1 MRTVHASI
9 KIALLT
15 LAALSFGAASTRANN
30 FDWENLQSDIAG
42 VAEQVDPNVVNPWG
56 MAQSPSGNVWVND
69 NGTGVATVY
78 FQDGTPAPNSTN
90 PLVVTIPPSTSS
102 TTGTSAP
109 TGIVSNTTSFFKVSN
124 GTNSLPAKFIFA
136 SEDGA
141 ISGWNPNLNST
152 NAFIAVDNGAGG
164 SVYKGATMGVNSGHN
179 FLFVTN
185 FHFNRVETY
194 DENFVR
200 VNLTGFVDPG
210 IPSNFAP
217 FGIRHLNGK
226 IYVTYA
232 EQKPPDNHDDQSG
245 PGNGFIS
252 VFDTAGHFIKR
263 LVSHGNL
270 NSPWG
275 LEIVNGSL
283 WVGNFG
289 DGRIN
294 VYNPNN
300 GNFQGTPKDVF
311 GNPLDF
317 NGLWGLLLTNNG
329 LFFSAG
335 IADEAHGMFG
345 VIFSD

>member
-1 MRTVHASI
+1 MKIIHTSI
-9 KIALLT
+9 KTALFI
-15 LAALSFGAASTRANN
+15 LAALTFSATMTRASQ

-42 VAEQVDPNVVNPWG
+42 VAEQTDQNVVNPWG
-56 MAQSPSGNVWVND
+56 MALSSSGNIWVND
-69 NGTGVATVY
+69 NGAGVATVY
-78 FQDGTPAPNSTN
+78 LQDGTPAPNSAN
-90 PLVVTIPPSTSS
+90 PLVVTIPPSASS
-102 TTGTSAP
+102 TSGTSAP
-109 TGIVSNTTSFFKVSN
+109 TGIVSNNTSFFKVSN
-124 GTNSLPAKFIFA
+124 GTNSLPAKFIFV

-141 ISGWNPNLNST
+141 ISGWNPQLNST
-152 NAFIAVDNGAGG
+152 NAFIAVDNGAAG
-164 SVYKGATMGVNSGHN
+164 SVYKGATMGLNNGHN

-210 IPSNFAP
+210 IPSDFAP
-217 FGIRHLNGK
+217 FGIRNLNGK
-226 IYVTYA
+226 IYVAYA
-232 EQKPPDNHDDQSG
+232 KQKPPDNHDDQAG

-252 VFDTAGHFIKR
+252 VFDTSGHFIKR

-275 LEIVNGSL
+275 LEIVNGWL
-283 WVGNFG
+283 WAGNFG

-294 VYNPNN
+294 VYSPSS
-300 GNFQGTPKDVF
+300 GSSQGTPKDVF

-317 NGLWGLLLTNNG
+317 NGLWGLVLTNNG

-335 IADEAHGMFG
+335 IADERHGVFG
-345 VIFSD
+345 VIFD